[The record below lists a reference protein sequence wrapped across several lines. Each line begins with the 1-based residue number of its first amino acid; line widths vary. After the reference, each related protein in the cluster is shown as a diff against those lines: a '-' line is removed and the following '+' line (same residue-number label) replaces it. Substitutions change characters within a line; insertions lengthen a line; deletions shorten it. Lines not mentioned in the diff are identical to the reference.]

1 MATEMLECIMY
12 DSDFPTHRTVSQDLQ
27 SFYWVIIYV
36 AFRHAADDITL
47 AKKSG
52 GTTHCIPEFN
62 HDLFQAE
69 YGRLFGASSAI
80 GLAEQREAAFNI
92 VRRRPIL
99 QGAPRKKYT
108 LTYAGIENLVAYLSS
123 KDFAFSDWIS
133 FIWGLLHSCEPLQDI
148 RSTGA
153 MSSHF
158 AVYLGSTLPVRVVQP
173 SAAATLPEPPDVVSS
188 DYAKRLDHAEVI
200 KMLRMG
206 SKAFADA
213 KEAAAEVRS
222 T

>member
-1 MATEMLECIMY
+1 MATEILECIVY
-12 DSDFPTHRTVSQDLQ
+12 DFGSPSQRTVSHDLQ
-27 SFYWVIIYV
+27 SFFWVTLYA
-36 AFRHAADDITL
+36 AFKYAVDDITS

-52 GTTHCIPEFN
+52 GTTHCIPGFDHEF
-62 HDLFQAE
+62 FQAE
-69 YGRLFGASSAI
+69 YGRLFGASSTI
-80 GLAEQREAAFNI
+80 SLAEQREAAFKI

-99 QGAPRKKYT
+99 QGATRKRYT
-108 LTYAGIENLVAYLSS
+108 LTYAGIENLVAYLAW
-123 KDFAFSDWIS
+123 KDFAFSDWIP
-133 FIWGLLHSCEPLQDI
+133 FVWGLLHSCEPLQDI

-153 MSSHF
+153 MSGHF
-158 AVYLGSTLPVRVVQP
+158 AAYLGSILPVRAVQP
-173 SAAATLPEPPDVVSS
+173 SAAATLPESPDVVSS

-200 KMLRMG
+200 KVLRMG